1 MTGYGNL
8 MTVNINE
15 TENNQIIQIHEEN
28 IAEHQK
34 HWHKANE
41 EASNSGIVINII
53 DMFNHS
59 IMLIAAGAFAFFAH
73 YADAFIYSSFLELL
87 DTKMVDVE
95 NKESAENSI
104 NEFSQQK

>member
-1 MTGYGNL
+1 

-15 TENNQIIQIHEEN
+15 TKNNQIIQIHEEN

-41 EASNSGIVINII
+41 AFGILSEASNSGIVINII

-73 YADAFIYSSFLELL
+73 YADAFIYHNNRL
-87 DTKMVDVE
+87 
-95 NKESAENSI
+95 I
-104 NEFSQQK
+104 NCISQSNCT